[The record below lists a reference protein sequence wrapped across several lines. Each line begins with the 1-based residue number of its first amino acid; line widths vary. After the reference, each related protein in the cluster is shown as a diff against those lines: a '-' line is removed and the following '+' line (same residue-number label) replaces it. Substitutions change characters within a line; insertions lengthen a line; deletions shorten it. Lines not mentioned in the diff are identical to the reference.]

1 MSKPS
6 LVIFDLDNTIL
17 NGDSDYA
24 MINYLVHTQALDE
37 RAGKQNQIFIED
49 YQRGELDFD
58 AYTTFALSAYVGMT
72 RSEINEYMLPFVAKV
87 IEPMI
92 NTLALKIIHD
102 HGDRG
107 DTILLASA
115 TNELIVQPI
124 AKRLDIQ
131 NVIGTQVKFINDKC
145 TGEYIPP
152 SALGEGK
159 LKLVQQWMQR
169 NNFDDFS
176 GVTFYSDSINDLP
189 LLEAVDFPKAVNP
202 DAMLEKISLE
212 RGWEIIDLPIL

>member
-1 MSKPS
+1 MSKPA

-37 RAGKQNQIFIED
+37 SAGKQNQIFIED

-58 AYTTFALSAYVGMT
+58 AYTTFALSAYIGMT
-72 RSEINEYMLPFVAKV
+72 RTEINEYMRPFVTKV

-102 HGDRG
+102 HGDSG

-159 LKLVQQWMQR
+159 LQLVQQWMQK

-202 DAMLEKISLE
+202 DAMLEKISSE

>member
-1 MSKPS
+1 MSKPA

-37 RAGKQNQIFIED
+37 SAGKQNQIFIED

-58 AYTTFALSAYVGMT
+58 AYTTFALSAYIGMT
-72 RSEINEYMLPFVAKV
+72 RTEINEYMRPFVAKV

-159 LKLVQQWMQR
+159 LQLVQQWMQK

>member
-1 MSKPS
+1 MSKPA

-37 RAGKQNQIFIED
+37 SAGKQNQIFIED

-58 AYTTFALSAYVGMT
+58 AYTTFALSAYIGMT
-72 RSEINEYMLPFVAKV
+72 RTEINEYMRPFVTKV

-102 HGDRG
+102 HGDSG
-107 DTILLASA
+107 DTILIASA

-159 LKLVQQWMQR
+159 LQLVQQWMQK

-202 DAMLEKISLE
+202 DAMLEKISLK